1 MVSPAHLHRL
11 SLSPTPLLDA
21 EIPDEGEQVG
31 EMVSLA
37 HPRHSC
43 LFLVPSAQLW
53 LHSWMSPCHS
63 RATTGARLPGRTPR
77 SMRTSCMESNQPSV
91 PAQCGP
97 MGASY
102 TLVQPKTS
110 SQVTKTGINHLK
122 HLHFHPPPP
131 RSPFSPAPASLQ
143 FIGTLQELG
152 SQPSPGGKRGERGSS
167 PPSQLINSHQLM
179 R

>member
-1 MVSPAHLHRL
+1 
-11 SLSPTPLLDA
+11 
-21 EIPDEGEQVG
+21 
-31 EMVSLA
+31 
-37 HPRHSC
+37 
-43 LFLVPSAQLW
+43 
-53 LHSWMSPCHS
+53 
-63 RATTGARLPGRTPR
+63 
-77 SMRTSCMESNQPSV
+77 
-91 PAQCGP
+91 

-102 TLVQPKTS
+102 TPVQPKTS

-122 HLHFHPPPP
+122 YFHFPPTPSPRHPP

-167 PPSQLINSHQLM
+167 PPFQLINSHQLM